1 MIDWKVVTGGKATQQ
16 DGWFFADFMVQ
27 EYLLPQINVGFKS
40 IDEYGDTT
48 FDPDDCRRLKGNIEF
63 IIDGGVLDRKSEIQ
77 YDSVYDGIVKLPT
90 ATIKDCLSRLYVAA
104 DLAVKENGSLV
115 FYGD

>member
-1 MIDWKVVTGGKATQQ
+1 MIDWQVKIGEKTTQQ
-16 DGWFFADFMVQ
+16 DGWHFADFMVQ
-27 EYLLPQINVGFKS
+27 EYLLPQINVGFKI

-48 FDPDDCRRLKGNIEF
+48 FNSDDSRRVKGNIEF
-63 IIDGGVLDRKSEIQ
+63 IIDGGILDRKSEIQ
-77 YDSVYDGIVKLPT
+77 YDSFYAGIVKLPT
-90 ATIKDCLSRLYVAA
+90 ATIKDCLLRLYAAA